1 MLRQI
6 VLDTETTGL
15 SSATGDRI
23 IELGCVELI
32 GRKTTGQN
40 LHLYFNPEC
49 EISEEASNIHGLRT
63 EDLQHQPT
71 FAAQAGQILAYLQG
85 AELIIHNASFDV
97 GFLDRELQA
106 AGFPPL
112 AAHVANIVD
121 TLALAKTL
129 FPGKRNSLDALCARL
144 EIDNTHRTLHGAL
157 LDAQLLAQV
166 YIHMTRSQATLLGE
180 GEATNA
186 AGAGPDTL
194 PHGSDLRQL
203 ALPIIYATAEEL
215 AEHEAILGAI
225 SAGKR

>member
-15 SSATGDRI
+15 SVAAGDRL

-49 EISEEASNIHGLRT
+49 VISEEASNIHGLRT

-71 FAAQAGQILAYLQG
+71 FAAQAEQILAYLQG

-97 GFLDRELQA
+97 GFLDHELQA
-106 AGFPPL
+106 AGFAPL

-129 FPGKRNSLDALCARL
+129 FPGKRNSLDALCTRL

-166 YIHMTRSQATLLGE
+166 YIHMTRSQATLLAE
-180 GEATNA
+180 GEPASA
-186 AGAGPDTL
+186 AGAVSDEAV
-194 PHGSDLRQL
+194 DLRQL
-203 ALPIIYATAEEL
+203 ALPIIHASAEEL
-215 AEHEAILGAI
+215 AAHEAILAAI